1 MARVGVGWEPHHHT
15 LPRHRTLDEGYH
27 SPMTDVESLA
37 ARADRSMRT
46 FAARTIAEKVHEK
59 LGDAT
64 TEEALLHALG
74 TARSWQRVD
83 EDHFTCAFGDRSVT
97 ITVPTPFNPAA
108 MLRLAVRTEVNVC
121 LGDADPA
128 LLVELHAI
136 AQRELERLN
145 Q

>member
-1 MARVGVGWEPHHHT
+1 
-15 LPRHRTLDEGYH
+15 
-27 SPMTDVESLA
+27 MTEVESMA

-46 FAARTIAEKVHEK
+46 FAARAIAEKAYEQ

-64 TEEALLHALG
+64 TEETLLHALG
-74 TARSWQRVD
+74 AAQSWKRVD
-83 EDHFTCAFGDRSVT
+83 DDHFTCAFGDRNVT
-97 ITVPTPFNPAA
+97 ITVPTPFNPSA
-108 MLRLAVRTEVNVC
+108 MLRLVVRTEVNVC

-128 LLVELHAI
+128 LLMELHAI

>member
-1 MARVGVGWEPHHHT
+1 
-15 LPRHRTLDEGYH
+15 
-27 SPMTDVESLA
+27 MTDLEVMA

-46 FAARTIAEKVHEK
+46 FAARTIAETVYEK
-59 LGDAT
+59 LGEAASAD
-64 TEEALLHALG
+64 ALLHTLG
-74 TARSWQRVD
+74 TVRSWTRVD
-83 EDHFTCAFGDRSVT
+83 EDHFTCAFGDRNVT
-97 ITVPTPFNPAA
+97 ITVPTPFHASA
-108 MLRLAVRTEVNVC
+108 MLRLVVRTEVNVC

>member
-1 MARVGVGWEPHHHT
+1 
-15 LPRHRTLDEGYH
+15 
-27 SPMTDVESLA
+27 MTDLEVMA

-46 FAARTIAEKVHEK
+46 FAARTIAETVHDK
-59 LGDAT
+59 LAAAAT
-64 TEEALLHALG
+64 ADALLHALG
-74 TARSWQRVD
+74 TARSWSRVD
-83 EDHFTCAFGDRSVT
+83 EDHFTCAFGDRNVT
-97 ITVPTPFNPAA
+97 ITVPTPFNASA
-108 MLRLAVRTEVNVC
+108 MLRLVVRTEVNVC

>member
-1 MARVGVGWEPHHHT
+1 MTEVETMAV
-15 LPRHRTLDEGYH
+15 
-27 SPMTDVESLA
+27 
-37 ARADRSMRT
+37 RADRSMRT
-46 FAARTIAEKVHEK
+46 FAARTIAEKVYEQ

-64 TEEALLHALG
+64 TAETLLHALG
-74 TARSWQRVD
+74 TARSWKRVD
-83 EDHFTCAFGDRSVT
+83 EDRFQCAFGDRHVT
-97 ITVPTPFNPAA
+97 ITVPTPFNPSA
-108 MLRLAVRTEVNVC
+108 MLRLVVRTEVNVC